1 MVSVVERTVRRRVRD
16 ALGELWDEVPTADA
30 AAREQ
35 QVRETVRRTLAAYN
49 REAVTTNEP
58 LLSDP
63 DDFERVLLGE
73 MFGLGRLQS
82 LMDDPQVDN
91 VFIDSPSRVD
101 KQSNGLIERT
111 DICFDDDDE
120 VRNLVRRV
128 ARTHGRTIDEATPRV
143 DIPLQDGS
151 RLHAVMPPITRR
163 FTQVAI
169 RKFTR
174 RAHRLESL
182 AESGTFSSDA
192 GHFMVAAVRASLN
205 IVISGQTGSGKTTL
219 LGALGLAIED
229 PEQRIV
235 TIEETREL
243 ALDLYL
249 PRCSSWQ
256 GRPKNTEG
264 KGQIT
269 LRELLQEDA
278 LRMEPARIIL
288 GEARGAEALD
298 ILRAMNTGHQGS
310 LTSVHASSARQAL
323 TALRNLALQSPDR
336 FDVET
341 VTALVADA
349 VDLVVHMRKVRQPGG
364 GFSRE
369 VSEIFELV
377 DQEHSLRFNGQALWI
392 RDAAG
397 DLVRTGIRPRCLSR
411 IEEAE
416 VPYRWEP
423 LP

>member
-1 MVSVVERTVRRRVRD
+1 
-16 ALGELWDEVPTADA
+16 
-30 AAREQ
+30 
-35 QVRETVRRTLAAYN
+35 
-49 REAVTTNEP
+49 
-58 LLSDP
+58 
-63 DDFERVLLGE
+63 
-73 MFGLGRLQS
+73 MFGVGRLQA
-82 LMDDPQVDN
+82 LMDDPTVDN
-91 VFIDSPSRVD
+91 IFVDSPSRVD
-101 KQSNGLIERT
+101 KQSNGRIERT
-111 DICFDDDDE
+111 DISFDDDDE
-120 VRNLVRRV
+120 VRNLVRRCGR
-128 ARTHGRTIDEATPRV
+128 AYGRTIDESNPRMDV
-143 DIPLQDGS
+143 MLGDGS

-174 RAHRLESL
+174 RAHRLEDL
-182 AESGTFSSDA
+182 AASDTFTDDA
-192 GHFMVAAVRASLN
+192 GAFLGAAVKANLN
-205 IVISGQTGSGKTTL
+205 IVVSGQTGAGKTTV
-219 LGALGLAIED
+219 LGALGLAIDD

-235 TIEETREL
+235 TLEETREL

-256 GRPKNTEG
+256 GRPRNTEG
-264 KGQIT
+264 KGLIT

-310 LTSVHASSARQAL
+310 LTTVHANSARQAL

-349 VDLVVHMRKVRQPGG
+349 VDVVIHMRKVRLPGG
-364 GFSRE
+364 GFRRE

-377 DQEHSLRFNGQALWI
+377 EQEHPLRFNGHTLWA
-392 RDAAG
+392 RDREG
-397 DLVRTGIRPRCLSR
+397 DLVRMGIRPRCLAR

-416 VPYRWEP
+416 IPYRWEP
-423 LP
+423 LA